1 MEIKPLV
8 TGINIPE
15 GGNQFKATDFL
26 SELTDSEKIIKTQSE
41 MQRIYPLIKKFDYLP
56 THKPSN
62 FNEQFAI
69 YNNKLY
75 AYINGAWALLN

>member
-1 MEIKPLV
+1 MEIKPLI
-8 TGINIPE
+8 TGINVSAS
-15 GGNQFKATDFL
+15 GNQFKATDFL
-26 SELTDSEKIIKTQSE
+26 SELTDSEKAVKTQAE
-41 MQRIYPLIKKFDYLP
+41 MRRIYPLIKIFDHVP